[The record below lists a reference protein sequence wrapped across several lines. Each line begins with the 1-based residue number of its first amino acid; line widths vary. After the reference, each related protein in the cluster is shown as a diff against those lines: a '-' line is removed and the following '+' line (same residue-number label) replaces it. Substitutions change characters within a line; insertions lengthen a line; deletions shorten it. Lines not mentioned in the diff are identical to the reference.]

1 MNPRLTGLQWLFLD
15 PSLILNETETEREQR
30 RVLAA
35 LLAKRGRP
43 VSVEQVERA
52 WMAAIS
58 ATQPQH
64 PLLGAARALA
74 PDPDSAEALAR
85 EAAATARPADTLWAG
100 IQLALGQLGA
110 TYRLAVVG
118 PYRAPG
124 SKARLE
130 RFPVKLEF
138 MLLSEEGGLS
148 HRMGPT
154 GKPDGALFTAALRK
168 VGAPAGRVLFATDR
182 VDLGVAPAKSV
193 GLATAWV
200 RLTNHKLRPPRNT
213 MEMPDLTVNSL
224 RELALALSTA

>member
-1 MNPRLTGLQWLFLD
+1 MNPRLAGLQWLFLD

-30 RVLAA
+30 RILAA
-35 LLAKRGRP
+35 LLQKRGRP
-43 VSVEQVERA
+43 VTQEQVERA

-58 ATQPQH
+58 AAQPQH

-74 PDPDSAEALAR
+74 PDPSSAEALAQEVTR
-85 EAAATARPADTLWAG
+85 TARPADTLWAG
-100 IQLALGQLGA
+100 VQLALGQLSA
-110 TYRLAVVG
+110 TYRVAVVG

-130 RFPVKLEF
+130 RFSLKLEF
-138 MLLSEEGGLS
+138 LLLSEESGLS

-168 VGAPAGRVLFATDR
+168 VGAPAARALFATDR
-182 VDLGVAPAKSV
+182 VDLGVAPAKST

-200 RLTNHKLRPPRNT
+200 RITNHKLRHPRNS
-213 MEMPDLTVNSL
+213 METPDVTVTSL
-224 RELALALSTA
+224 RELAGALSAP